1 VNPDI
6 THLRRIARTS
16 RLLVAGLATTALL
29 VACGGGG
36 GSGDA
41 VVPPPG
47 GGGAAQGP
55 ALVAVAG
62 RPGGDGLK
70 DANGTDARFFGTG
83 GEAFDAAGNLYVA
96 DIGNGL
102 IRRISPAG
110 DVVSWAG
117 GFAYPAGVAIDAQ
130 GNLYVADKNHHRIA
144 RVSPA
149 GVVSTWAGT
158 GTEGFTNGP
167 ADAAQFSFPTGVAVD
182 AGGTVY
188 VSDTGNMVI
197 RKITPDRIVSKLAG
211 QVGWSNRGYVD
222 GAPDDA
228 RFSTPLDLA
237 LDGAGNLLVAD
248 HDNNAI
254 RTVDATG
261 KVGTFVKVG
270 LPGGIAVRPGA
281 VYVSQQA
288 DLTVLRISAGTATL
302 AAGVPFNFTTR
313 RPDSVD
319 GPAAAATF
327 RVPGPL
333 AFDAAGNLYI
343 SDFGTVRKLSTQGV
357 VSTFAGAPLRIG
369 ATDGNAS
376 DASFWTPD
384 SLAFDPS
391 GSLYV
396 SDFNN
401 HAIRKIAG
409 GVVSTFAAVTNP
421 LSVGKVAYPTGMLTD
436 SAGRLD
442 VLLADFGLYLVSVDA
457 TGKFGAPRSTGTFI
471 KGTGVHFSPAANR
484 GAMVRDAAG
493 NLYLTDQNY
502 HVVRKVDAAGNAS
515 VVAGEIGVPGATDG
529 TGAAAHFQAP
539 VGLAIDAAGNLY
551 VADTGNHAIRRIT
564 PAGVVSTW
572 AGLLATSGDADG
584 TLAAARFN
592 MPWQL
597 AFDAAGNLLVTDQ
610 GNSLVR
616 KITPAGVVSTVAGQ
630 RGKHG
635 VTLGSLSAATLNTP
649 AGILVGS
656 QGEIYLTDT
665 AENVVLKITPQ

>member
-1 VNPDI
+1 
-6 THLRRIARTS
+6 
-16 RLLVAGLATTALL
+16 
-29 VACGGGG
+29 
-36 GSGDA
+36 
-41 VVPPPG
+41 
-47 GGGAAQGP
+47 
-55 ALVAVAG
+55 
-62 RPGGDGLK
+62 
-70 DANGTDARFFGTG
+70 
-83 GEAFDAAGNLYVA
+83 
-96 DIGNGL
+96 
-102 IRRISPAG
+102 
-110 DVVSWAG
+110 
-117 GFAYPAGVAIDAQ
+117 
-130 GNLYVADKNHHRIA
+130 
-144 RVSPA
+144 
-149 GVVSTWAGT
+149 
-158 GTEGFTNGP
+158 
-167 ADAAQFSFPTGVAVD
+167 
-182 AGGTVY
+182 
-188 VSDTGNMVI
+188 
-197 RKITPDRIVSKLAG
+197 
-211 QVGWSNRGYVD
+211 
-222 GAPDDA
+222 
-228 RFSTPLDLA
+228 
-237 LDGAGNLLVAD
+237 
-248 HDNNAI
+248 
-254 RTVDATG
+254 
-261 KVGTFVKVG
+261 
-270 LPGGIAVRPGA
+270 
-281 VYVSQQA
+281 
-288 DLTVLRISAGTATL
+288 
-302 AAGVPFNFTTR
+302 
-313 RPDSVD
+313 
-319 GPAAAATF
+319 
-327 RVPGPL
+327 
-333 AFDAAGNLYI
+333 
-343 SDFGTVRKLSTQGV
+343 VRKLSTQGV

-391 GSLYV
+391 ANLYV